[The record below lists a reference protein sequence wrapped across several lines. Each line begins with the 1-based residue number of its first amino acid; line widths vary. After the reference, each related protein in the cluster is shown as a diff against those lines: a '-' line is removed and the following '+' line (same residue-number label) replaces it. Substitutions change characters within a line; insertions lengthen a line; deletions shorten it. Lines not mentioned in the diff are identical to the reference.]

1 MTSDAINPSIDQAA
15 LLNFRESFW
24 KLAQQTKSRLVNKGA
39 IMMMDPNGKT
49 NNLSRIGRLELTE
62 VDTRNP
68 DKQYSDYA
76 LDNRQFSKRRF
87 TRTVTI
93 DALYDINELISDPTS
108 PILDMLD
115 SAKERVIDRVAVENA
130 VGPVLVGAPDTTPSS
145 VTAANDGVITVDGTA
160 GFTYSVVQQITE
172 NFINNDLEEMDYEG
186 SIWAITGSEHTDLM
200 NEDRFINNDY
210 INERPVGE
218 GKMRKAGMYHLVKY
232 AGSVSGG
239 ITVPSPVIPEGAT
252 TRQCVV
258 LAPNSIA
265 MSMKIGRVEVER
277 SNRKVNSFDIT
288 IDLWINAMR
297 TEGVLV
303 QIVTSTI

>member
-1 MTSDAINPSIDQAA
+1 MSSDAISPSIDQAA

-24 KLAQQTKSRLVNKGA
+24 ELAQQTKSRLVNRGA
-39 IMMMDPNGKT
+39 ISMMDPNGKT
-49 NNLSRIGRLELTE
+49 NNMSRIGRLELTE

-76 LDNRQFSKRRF
+76 LDNRQFTKRRF

-108 PILDMLD
+108 PILSMLD
-115 SAKERVIDRVAVENA
+115 SAKERVIDRVAVEAA
-130 VGPVLVGAPDTTPSS
+130 VGSVLVGAPDSTPTT
-145 VTAANDGVITVDGTA
+145 VTAATDGVKTVDGSA
-160 GFTYSVVQQITE
+160 GVTYSVIQSITE
-172 NFINNDLEEMDYEG
+172 NFINNDVEMQDFMG
-186 SIWAITGSEHTDLM
+186 SIIALTGAENTDLM
-200 NEDRFINNDY
+200 NEEKFINSDY
-210 INERPVGE
+210 ISGRPVDE
-218 GKMRKAGMYHLVKY
+218 GYQKQAGMYSIVMY
-232 AGSVSGG
+232 AGSVTGG
-239 ITVPSPVIPEGAT
+239 TTVNSPVLPEGAT
-252 TRQCVV
+252 LRECVV

-277 SNRKVNSFDIT
+277 SNLKVNSFDIT

-303 QIVTSTI
+303 QIITATI